1 MLQLWFKARS
11 LCPSTAMYCG
21 HGYQGKHYRNLLK
34 NGWVLSKR
42 VTNVDLDTG
51 CLKILIYQKLV
62 PKEKFIQNE
71 AVTIRR
77 THGDNVLHPVTKLNL
92 VVDGI
97 PLSVEVGV
105 SPTLPVSVLLGTD
118 VLKLSKWLR
127 GSRTE
132 AKEKIA
138 MLALKLEIDI
148 WRKKK
153 ENRGL
158 EEVQCSPNLTAIK
171 ELKGGKPCRGLRY
184 FTWNTPSP
192 YCYSAMVDYEG
203 FMKEEEDEDIQVWN
217 ENENS
222 ELVLSDQ
229 LSGPQRKQLFQLL
242 KEFKDVLSNLCEIVE
257 LDPNKVEAGKSSLYQ
272 RPRRLPVR
280 MATRF
285 KECEDA
291 FLSLKVILCGSPALR
306 SPEYEKEFIPQGL
319 PFGKSIYVTNGSQV
333 DRLKDENPRLHHA
346 GARLSALRVQGV
358 STPLEGE
365 HQCRCSVSVNTVTFI
380 KENGESV
387 MNQVY
392 DITHDILT
400 GSYCDV

>member
-11 LCPSTAMYCG
+11 HCPSTAMYCG

-62 PKEKFIQNE
+62 PKEKVIQNE

-153 ENRGL
+153 ENRWRERKL
-158 EEVQCSPNLTAIK
+158 H
-171 ELKGGKPCRGLRY
+171 PCGQLRRKIRKTSGAVE
-184 FTWNTPSP
+184 F
-192 YCYSAMVDYEG
+192 
-203 FMKEEEDEDIQVWN
+203 
-217 ENENS
+217 
-222 ELVLSDQ
+222 VLM
-229 LSGPQRKQLFQLL
+229 RT
-242 KEFKDVLSNLCEIVE
+242 C
-257 LDPNKVEAGKSSLYQ
+257 
-272 RPRRLPVR
+272 LPV
-280 MATRF
+280 
-285 KECEDA
+285 
-291 FLSLKVILCGSPALR
+291 V
-306 SPEYEKEFIPQGL
+306 GL
-319 PFGKSIYVTNGSQV
+319 GI
-333 DRLKDENPRLHHA
+333 E
-346 GARLSALRVQGV
+346 
-358 STPLEGE
+358 
-365 HQCRCSVSVNTVTFI
+365 
-380 KENGESV
+380 
-387 MNQVY
+387 
-392 DITHDILT
+392 
-400 GSYCDV
+400 

>member
-1 MLQLWFKARS
+1 MEAGHYLEARNQTNEGS
-11 LCPSTAMYCG
+11 LPLRDQTPRSRAPE
-21 HGYQGKHYRNLLK
+21 
-34 NGWVLSKR
+34 V
-42 VTNVDLDTG
+42 
-51 CLKILIYQKLV
+51 QKG
-62 PKEKFIQNE
+62 PPN
-71 AVTIRR
+71 
-77 THGDNVLHPVTKLNL
+77 DY
-92 VVDGI
+92 
-97 PLSVEVGV
+97 VG
-105 SPTLPVSVLLGTD
+105 
-118 VLKLSKWLR
+118 
-127 GSRTE
+127 TE

-153 ENRGL
+153 ENRWRERKLHPCGQLRRKIRKTSGAVGVCLDEDLFAGGWRGL

-184 FTWNTPSP
+184 FTLCCLIKTLIFVET
-192 YCYSAMVDYEG
+192 MVDYEG

-346 GARLSALRVQGV
+346 GARLSALRVQ
-358 STPLEGE
+358 
-365 HQCRCSVSVNTVTFI
+365 VTFI